1 MSAIAI
7 RVFASHPLVASTYA
21 RIISAE
27 SDFRLVAGASP
38 NAGEPVEVGI
48 FDCASEFVDIV
59 VADARRRS
67 SRMQA
72 LVLAD
77 SIDENQCLRWIL
89 SGVRGVITYDQV
101 ETQLT
106 RAIRHIAQDQIW
118 FPARVALRWMLM
130 EPGAVRSSVP
140 GGLTRRETE
149 IVRLLSSRLSNKEI
163 AGLLNIS
170 ERTVKF
176 HATNIYSKLKIHSR
190 RELNALRLLRSATA

>member
-1 MSAIAI
+1 
-7 RVFASHPLVASTYA
+7 
-21 RIISAE
+21 
-27 SDFRLVAGASP
+27 
-38 NAGEPVEVGI
+38 
-48 FDCASEFVDIV
+48 
-59 VADARRRS
+59 
-67 SRMQA
+67 
-72 LVLAD
+72 
-77 SIDENQCLRWIL
+77 
-89 SGVRGVITYDQV
+89 VITYDQV